1 MFSTKSIRKAH
12 KQESLPEE
20 NAWLFKESP
29 GGFLTPKK
37 HHWRMGEWCAK
48 THEICFVQNEVTIW
62 SSAYS
67 AIRNLSFEDTPYGF
81 GVKRSLEIIF
91 GEEPSEKVWLLTA
104 DLEAWEKLLRVR
116 VFPIPLTEEQVA
128 TVASQLDNASEQIL
142 WYFWKNHYASISDIA
157 QLGLS
162 EDPLLLLK
170 MIKEIINPKAIE
182 LIGFPLLFFREKEMD
197 PDTLQ
202 EIHNCW
208 WLIDPVRDVARRCS
222 MR

>member
-1 MFSTKSIRKAH
+1 MFSTKSIIKAH

-20 NAWLFKESP
+20 NTWLLKESP
-29 GGFLTPKK
+29 GGFQTPKK
-37 HHWRMGEWCAK
+37 RHWRMGQWCAK

-62 SSAYS
+62 SSTYS
-67 AIRNLSFEDTPYGF
+67 AIRNLNFEETPYAF
-81 GVKRSLEIIF
+81 GVKRSLEIRF
-91 GEEPSEKVWLLTA
+91 GEELSSKVWLLTA

-128 TVASQLDNASEQIL
+128 TVASQLDHASEQIL
-142 WYFWKNHYASISDIA
+142 WYFWEHGCASISEIA
-157 QLGLS
+157 RLGLS
-162 EDPLLLLK
+162 GDPLLLLK
-170 MIKEIINPKAIE
+170 MIKETINPKAIE